1 MSHELPK
8 TAVLKER
15 TGHPEGTSFLK
26 GSPQNQN
33 YFYGTKVLYYLILS
47 NYGAGENSLES
58 LGQKGDQT
66 SQP

>member
-8 TAVLKER
+8 AAILKER

-26 GSPQNQN
+26 GSPKNQN

-47 NYGAGENSLES
+47 NYGAGENS
-58 LGQKGDQT
+58 
-66 SQP
+66 